1 MLIKFNFIN
10 IKLKFILETQRPSL
24 EKKLIAKI
32 KEIKMPFDLAV
43 NNKPQIIIPGA
54 VIVPSQQQ
62 HITPPKYQKRD
73 QSPEIIDITP
83 MTPK

>member
-43 NNKPQIIIPGA
+43 NNKPQIIIPAA

-62 HITPPKYQKRD
+62 QQHRD